1 MQQAK
6 KQSLPKIYRTDPL
19 LRQHPVC
26 LESEWM
32 NLGDVQFKV
41 KKEKNQAAVR
51 VFLHHCLRNTRKLNS
66 SRRTLHIHNMLCIFV
81 MVKCIFIA

>member
-51 VFLHHCLRNTRKLNS
+51 VFFTSLLKKHQE
-66 SRRTLHIHNMLCIFV
+66 
-81 MVKCIFIA
+81 VKF